1 MAGART
7 HSGGEEQCHDI
18 VATDLLA
25 PAVGLE
31 EMNEP
36 DPNTSA
42 GPSNLEAPICLRP
55 ENGAIF
61 AGDSEPQLDLDE
73 RAARERTVAHLR
85 LLWESR
91 RFLGRTTA
99 AGLLFSAVVALLIAN
114 RYQSVARLMPPDNQS
129 GSGLAMAA
137 AALSGQ
143 PSGLAGIAG
152 DLLGLKSTSDLFV
165 GVLTSRTVADKLIQ
179 KFDLQKVYGIRRM
192 EDARKALAAHTDTS
206 VDRKSQIITITVTDK
221 DPHRGAAM
229 AQAYIE
235 ELNRLVAEVST
246 SAARRERIF
255 LEGRL
260 QAVNQDLES
269 AEKEFSQFA
278 SKNTAIDIKEQG
290 RAMVDAAATLQGQ
303 FIAARSELE
312 GLRQIYTNNNVRV
325 RATEARIAELESQL
339 EKIGG
344 KGESASLEDAA
355 KNDPLYP
362 SIRKLPLLG
371 VTYADL
377 YRRTKVQEAVFETL
391 TQEYELAK
399 VQEAKEIP
407 TVKVLDP
414 PDLPDKKSFPPRT
427 LIVLLGTALAFSLEV
442 TWVFGSALWEQTD
455 PADPRK
461 VLVQEVFDTAKAAI
475 PWASRNRNGIRD
487 SRSGIRNSG
496 NEEEAGK

>member
-1 MAGART
+1 
-7 HSGGEEQCHDI
+7 
-18 VATDLLA
+18 
-25 PAVGLE
+25 
-31 EMNEP
+31 MNEP
-36 DPNTSA
+36 DPNKSA
-42 GPSNLEAPICLRP
+42 GLSNLDAAVPVP
-55 ENGAIF
+55 SQNGTSVSA
-61 AGDSEPQLDLDE
+61 DSARQLELE
-73 RAARERTVAHLR
+73 QRAARERTAAHLR
-85 LLWESR
+85 LLWQNR
-91 RFLGRTTA
+91 RFLARV
-99 AGLLFSAVVALLIAN
+99 AVVGLSLSIVLALLIPN

-129 GSGLAMAA
+129 SSGLAMAA
-137 AALSGQ
+137 SALAGQ
-143 PSGLAGIAG
+143 ASGLAGMAG

-165 GVLTSRTVADKLIQ
+165 GILGSRTVADQLIR
-179 KFDLQKVYGIRRM
+179 KFNLRKVYGARRV
-192 EDARKALAAHTDTS
+192 EDARKALAAHTNTS

-221 DPHRGAAM
+221 NPQRAEAM
-229 AQAYIE
+229 AQAYVE
-235 ELNRLVAEVST
+235 ELNRLVADVST

-260 QAVNQDLES
+260 QAVNQDLET

-290 RAMVDAAATLQGQ
+290 KAMVDAAATLQGE

-325 RATEARIAELESQL
+325 RATEARVAELESQL
-339 EKIGG
+339 EKLGG
-344 KGESASLEDAA
+344 KGESTSLVYAA

-377 YRRTKVQEAVFETL
+377 YRKTKVEEALLETL

-414 PDLPDKKSFPPRT
+414 PNLPDKKSFPPRT
-427 LIVLLGTALAFSLEV
+427 LIVLLGTMLALSCGVA
-442 TWVFGSALWEQTD
+442 WVFGSALWEQAD

-461 VLVQEVFDTAKAAI
+461 VLAQEIFDTARAAI
-475 PWASRNRNGIRD
+475 PWPTRG
-487 SRSGIRNSG
+487 RSKR
-496 NEEEAGK
+496 KQ